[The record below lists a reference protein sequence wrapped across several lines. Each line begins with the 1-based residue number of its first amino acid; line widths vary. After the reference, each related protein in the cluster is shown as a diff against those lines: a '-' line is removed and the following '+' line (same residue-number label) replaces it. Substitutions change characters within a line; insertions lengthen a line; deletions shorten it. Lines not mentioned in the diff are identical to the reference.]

1 MRTLYVKFTVITLTI
16 FIVSSFL
23 AFFIANAYYQKSL
36 KPYNDEKITNFALSI
51 TEFIEEHPDLNL
63 SSYLDTIASIGYQI
77 YLIDESGEDTFFGAP
92 FRKVNLEE
100 ATKEYVL
107 DGNIFHGII
116 NFPSELFVTG
126 FFANELKNS
135 IGAPFNHD
143 DTNYGLFLR
152 PDIKLLFNEARFLL
166 AWTLLFTVVL
176 SIVLFAFSMVYLVK
190 PISKLTQATKRL
202 AEGDY
207 HVEIASGRKDEL
219 GELSRS
225 FSRMANQLEKM
236 EDFRK
241 EFISNISHDIQSPLS
256 NIKGYT
262 NLLENDSISKEEK
275 EQYLGI
281 IQNETHRLSSL
292 TKQLLLLASLDRT
305 DDMMD
310 KKPFNIGEQL
320 KELVR
325 NHQWQAGEKGIMM
338 SYVLPDDIEIIGD
351 PSLLNTVWDNL
362 LMNAIKYNK
371 PNGTV
376 DISVKRKG
384 NSVFVTFKDTGV
396 GLSDKEVERIFERFY
411 RADTARSRTIE
422 GTGLGLSIAWTIIK
436 LHGGQIDVQ
445 SKENE
450 GSTFTVE
457 LPVG

>member
-63 SSYLDTIASIGYQI
+63 SSYLDTMASIGYQI

-107 DGNIFHGII
+107 HGNIFHGII
-116 NFPSELFVTG
+116 IFQSELFVTG

-241 EFISNISHDIQSPLS
+241 EFISNIS
-256 NIKGYT
+256 
-262 NLLENDSISKEEK
+262 ND
-275 EQYLGI
+275 
-281 IQNETHRLSSL
+281 
-292 TKQLLLLASLDRT
+292 
-305 DDMMD
+305 
-310 KKPFNIGEQL
+310 
-320 KELVR
+320 
-325 NHQWQAGEKGIMM
+325 
-338 SYVLPDDIEIIGD
+338 
-351 PSLLNTVWDNL
+351 
-362 LMNAIKYNK
+362 
-371 PNGTV
+371 
-376 DISVKRKG
+376 
-384 NSVFVTFKDTGV
+384 
-396 GLSDKEVERIFERFY
+396 
-411 RADTARSRTIE
+411 
-422 GTGLGLSIAWTIIK
+422 
-436 LHGGQIDVQ
+436 
-445 SKENE
+445 
-450 GSTFTVE
+450 
-457 LPVG
+457 